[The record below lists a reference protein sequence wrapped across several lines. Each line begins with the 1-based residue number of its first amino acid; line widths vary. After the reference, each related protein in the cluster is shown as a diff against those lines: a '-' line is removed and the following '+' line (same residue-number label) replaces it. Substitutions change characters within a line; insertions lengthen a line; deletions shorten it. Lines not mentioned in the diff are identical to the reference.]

1 MPKKKKKNSII
12 SDWKVYM
19 YPETIFIS
27 WKSAKINALFRAY
40 IDIAMY

>member
-1 MPKKKKKNSII
+1 MPKKKKSIT

-27 WKSAKINALFRAY
+27 WKSAKINALSRAY
-40 IDIAMY
+40 IDRVMH